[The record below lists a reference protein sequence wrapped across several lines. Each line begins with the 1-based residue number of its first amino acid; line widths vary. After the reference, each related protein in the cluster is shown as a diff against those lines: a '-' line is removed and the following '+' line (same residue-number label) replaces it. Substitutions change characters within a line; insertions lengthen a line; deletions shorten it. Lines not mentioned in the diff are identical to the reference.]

1 MNDLLKKEQSV
12 ILQSQTPISNN
23 GKQPLYK
30 NKLKLALIIGIPLL
44 IIAIVII
51 IVVAIGGGGTEC
63 TTCDCNKDFCDNNN
77 DDDNQNV
84 IRDKDEN
91 DSLIINIEHK
101 KGEVSIYNDVIS
113 KTSTVV
119 VEKNNVGTG
128 RRLEEKS
135 YTTTFNGKYLLNV
148 YNVNNNV
155 NPTVYEAYA
164 VLLSLTNN
172 TNGKTNN
179 LGGSDIRN
187 SNDDFPFIKFS
198 FDSNGKIDK
207 LYAPKNYDKVLT
219 AYIYEFIEKVVP
231 KLDKSSYGRRLQGQP
246 ELSFNKNGNKTHLN
260 KGEKKRV

>member
-1 MNDLLKKEQSV
+1 MENNEIKEKPNDIQSSNQV
-12 ILQSQTPISNN
+12 DDSERKNINDYYSKDPTLNNETPIK
-23 GKQPLYK
+23 KQRWYK

-128 RRLEEKS
+128 RRLEDKS
-135 YTTTFNGKYLLNV
+135 STTTFNGKYLLNV
-148 YNVNNNV
+148 YDVDNIT
-155 NPTVYEAYA
+155 NPTIYYAYA
-164 VLLSLTNN
+164 ILLVLNN
-172 TNGKTNN
+172 ITNGKTNY
-179 LGGSDIRN
+179 LGGSDIRKTER
-187 SNDDFPFIKFS
+187 DFPFIKFS
-198 FDSNGKIDK
+198 FDSNGEIGK
-207 LYAPKNYDKVLT
+207 LYVSENYDKILT
-219 AYIYEFIEKVVP
+219 AYIYEFIEKIVP
-231 KLDKSSYGRRLQGQP
+231 K
-246 ELSFNKNGNKTHLN
+246 
-260 KGEKKRV
+260 

>member
-1 MNDLLKKEQSV
+1 MKQLVDKEKQSDIPSSSNELEEGEKNKMNDLLKKEQSV
-12 ILQSQTPISNN
+12 TLQSQTPKSNN
-23 GKQPLYK
+23 EKPWYK

-119 VEKNNVGTG
+119 VEKNNVGT
-128 RRLEEKS
+128 
-135 YTTTFNGKYLLNV
+135 
-148 YNVNNNV
+148 
-155 NPTVYEAYA
+155 
-164 VLLSLTNN
+164 
-172 TNGKTNN
+172 
-179 LGGSDIRN
+179 
-187 SNDDFPFIKFS
+187 
-198 FDSNGKIDK
+198 
-207 LYAPKNYDKVLT
+207 
-219 AYIYEFIEKVVP
+219 
-231 KLDKSSYGRRLQGQP
+231 
-246 ELSFNKNGNKTHLN
+246 
-260 KGEKKRV
+260 